1 MNIKEKLKYIYYTLR
16 YLKLSQVRQFF
27 YSLYRW
33 VRSGFKVSKVAEER
47 LDICKEC
54 PHYKEDRCSLCG
66 CHTPTKTR
74 WFTEECP
81 IEKW

>member
-1 MNIKEKLKYIYYTLR
+1 MRKIKIILNIIRNLTF
-16 YLKLSQVRQFF
+16 SQIKQFF

-33 VRSGFKVSKVAEER
+33 ALSGFKVSKVAEER
-47 LDICKEC
+47 LSICREC
-54 PHYKEDRCSLCG
+54 PHYKEERCTLCG
-66 CHTPTKTR
+66 CYTPAKAK